1 MRLLNSAAVALVLL
15 VGLPRLSVAD
25 SCMDKAQTQ
34 TDMNSCAGGD
44 FTQIDNELNS
54 LYQKILSEYADDPKF
69 IAKFKASQ
77 RAWLKFRDAEMEAL
91 FPHGEEVGY
100 YGSIYPVCNS
110 NWLTVLTKERIAQ
123 LKKWADKVKEGDVC
137 SGSIKVM
144 E

>member
-1 MRLLNSAAVALVLL
+1 
-15 VGLPRLSVAD
+15 
-25 SCMDKAQTQ
+25 MDKAQTQ
-34 TDMNSCAGGD
+34 ADMNSCADGD

-91 FPHGEEVGY
+91 FPHGEETGY
-100 YGSIYPVCNS
+100 YGSAYPMCNS
-110 NWLTVLTKERIAQ
+110 TWLAEITKERISQ
-123 LKKWADKVKEGDVC
+123 LKKWTDKVKEGDVC